1 MAALS
6 CQVPST
12 PLPGASFNGSDAAL
26 GALCSAGC
34 GGNPEI
40 YVEPNV
46 PLAFGLVAAAG
57 MSTSIGAA
65 FVFWNG
71 CAARTNHTAL
81 AASLGF
87 SAGVMLYVSF
97 AEILIKSVTSFS
109 ACDCLWVNEK
119 KPDAPAKIVATATFL
134 CGVVLFKLIHLAV
147 HVIMPKLTL
156 VRRRRGGDPHSATAS
171 ADAAT
176 TQSSSSSETAQR
188 HETAPAA
195 PGLGGRLSSTPSEA
209 TSSFAT
215 SLALGDGAEQVHS
228 DQAARGV
235 AVQGRLAPNRGA
247 GGASDC
253 VGAGEGEGDETQLR
267 IDVDHVCPCDH
278 HFAGEKATER
288 SADRAV
294 LDLDHMTEEERRS
307 KLAHMGIMTALAIG
321 LHNFPEGLATFAG
334 ALADPSVG
342 VALAVAIAIHNIPE
356 GLCVAMPIY
365 YATGSRCLG
374 FWLATVSGM
383 AEIVGAALGYAVLM
397 SVLGPGAYGALFGL
411 VAGLMVAIVVSELLP
426 TAHRYDPHDRVCTLS
441 VFAGMTVMAVSLV
454 LFQL

>member
-1 MAALS
+1 MGALS
-6 CQVPST
+6 CQVPAT

-26 GALCSAGC
+26 EALCTAGC
-34 GGNPEI
+34 GGNRQI
-40 YVEPNV
+40 DVQPNV
-46 PLAFGLVAAAG
+46 SLAFGLVAAAG

-65 FVFWNG
+65 FVFWSG
-71 CAARTNHTAL
+71 CAARTNNTAL

-97 AEILIKSVTSFS
+97 VEILIKSVTSFS
-109 ACDCLWVNEK
+109 VCDCLWVNEA
-119 KPDAPAKIVATATFL
+119 KPDAPAKIVAAATFL

-147 HVIMPKLTL
+147 HVIMPKLTI
-156 VRRRRGGDPHSATAS
+156 VRRRRSGDPHSATTS

-176 TQSSSSSETAQR
+176 TRSSSEAAQR
-188 HETAPAA
+188 RETAPAA
-195 PGLGGRLSSTPSEA
+195 TSLEGRSSSTPAEA
-209 TSSFAT
+209 TPSFET
-215 SLALGDGAEQVHS
+215 SLALGEGAEQVHS
-228 DQAARGV
+228 DKAARGA
-235 AVQGRLAPNRGA
+235 AVQGSLAPDGGA
-247 GGASDC
+247 GGASAST
-253 VGAGEGEGDETQLR
+253 GAGEDEGVETPER
-267 IDVDHVCPCDH
+267 IVVDHVCPCDH
-278 HFAGEKATER
+278 HTGGGEKATESR
-288 SADRAV
+288 ADRAV
-294 LDLDHMTEEERRS
+294 IDLDHMSEEERRR

-383 AEIVGAALGYAVLM
+383 AEIVGAALGYAFLM
-397 SVLGPGAYGALFGL
+397 SALGPGAYGALFGL

-441 VFAGMTVMAVSLV
+441 VFTGMTVMAVSLV